1 MDTIYIKSGDKDE
14 RLKYIISIAKNKK
27 ILIKEV
33 DRKKLDTLAQGENH
47 QGVAASVS
55 EYEYY
60 DFEKL
65 LDDIK
70 VNKEQS
76 KKNFVMILDKIEDPH
91 NLGAIIRS
99 AHLSGVDAIIIP
111 NRRSANV
118 DSTVEK
124 VSVGAT
130 SYMKISRVTN
140 LNDTI
145 EKLKK
150 VGLWIYCL
158 DMGNDYY
165 FNTDLTGDI
174 AVVVGN
180 EGKGV
185 SELIRKNIEELYDE
199 DICDRVTIQYG
210 GSVKPENAT
219 EIMNMDEID
228 GALVGGA
235 SLVPEKFMGI
245 INF

>member
-1 MDTIYIKSGDKDE
+1 MIIIGRNSVIEAIKKDRDLDTIYIKSGDKDE

-33 DRKKLDTLAQGENH
+33 DRKKLDTFAQGENH

-180 EGKGV
+180 EGRGV
-185 SELIRKNIEELYDE
+185 SELIRKNSDYVISIPMLGKIDSLNA
-199 DICDRVTIQYG
+199 
-210 GSVKPENAT
+210 SV
-219 EIMNMDEID
+219 
-228 GALVGGA
+228 A
-235 SLVPEKFMGI
+235 SSIVMFEVLRQRMMLK
-245 INF
+245 

>member
-1 MDTIYIKSGDKDE
+1 MIIIGRNSVIEAIKKDRTLDTIFIKSSEKDE
-14 RLKYIISIAKNKK
+14 RLRYIISIAKNKK

-33 DRKKLDTLAQGENH
+33 DKKKLDSMSDGENH
-47 QGVAASVS
+47 QGVIASVS

-60 DFEKL
+60 EFENL

-70 VNKEQS
+70 KNKEHS
-76 KKNFVMILDKIEDPH
+76 RKSFVMILDKIEDPH

-140 LNDTI
+140 LNDAI
-145 EKLKK
+145 
-150 VGLWIYCL
+150 
-158 DMGNDYY
+158 
-165 FNTDLTGDI
+165 
-174 AVVVGN
+174 
-180 EGKGV
+180 
-185 SELIRKNIEELYDE
+185 
-199 DICDRVTIQYG
+199 DR
-210 GSVKPENAT
+210 
-219 EIMNMDEID
+219 
-228 GALVGGA
+228 
-235 SLVPEKFMGI
+235 
-245 INF
+245 

>member
-1 MDTIYIKSGDKDE
+1 MIIIGRNSVIEAIKKDRTLDTIFIKSGEKDE
-14 RLKYIISIAKNKK
+14 RLRYIISIAKNKK

-33 DRKKLDTLAQGENH
+33 DKKKLDSMSDGENH
-47 QGVAASVS
+47 QGVIASVS

-60 DFEKL
+60 EFENL

-70 VNKEQS
+70 KNKEHS
-76 KKNFVMILDKIEDPH
+76 RKSFVMILDKIEDPH

-140 LNDTI
+140 LNDAI
-145 EKLKK
+145 DKLKK
-150 VGLWIYCL
+150 AGLWVYCL
-158 DMGNDYY
+158 DMGEDYD

-174 AVVVGN
+174 AIIVGN

-185 SELIRKNIEELYDE
+185 SELIRKNSDFVISIPMFGKIDSLNA
-199 DICDRVTIQYG
+199 
-210 GSVKPENAT
+210 SV
-219 EIMNMDEID
+219 
-228 GALVGGA
+228 A
-235 SLVPEKFMGI
+235 SSIVMFEVVRQKMMRK
-245 INF
+245 